1 MPELT
6 IQTRTLPLIMTV
18 LALSTIFAVPGLVKP
33 AAAAVATTPFSWNPK
48 VGCAPLVVRISG
60 ITANQ
65 TQQSSFTS
73 SPFNPGITT
82 TVGGQAK
89 RWLTSGATPPG
100 WNAPGPACTVTNSM
114 GTTSL
119 FVQINGIER
128 SSLTTEDY
136 STSYDA
142 TNGGTSHAL
151 TGDTTFNL
159 FDPSSVPDY
168 TSSCGS
174 PSDPTCYG
182 RLHAEIDHDWKAA
195 GYCGT
200 GTVCDNATLV
210 SQTIPA
216 STMIDVQGFVSWDP
230 GNLNATWHQFNGW
243 EIHPLTAWK
252 LSSSPPPVP
261 FSVSVSPNNPRVGD
275 IVSFTATPNNGTSAS
290 SFSWDF
296 GDGVAVS
303 GASASHIFITAQA
316 FTVSVTMIDSQ
327 GNAFSTWRVV
337 PVGS

>member
-1 MPELT
+1 
-6 IQTRTLPLIMTV
+6 MTV

-128 SSLTTEDY
+128 RPFPTSEGLSNIQRLMKLRNPSIEKLKMEELVDDRIVRRLDEVDFTDSLAKTY
-136 STSYDA
+136 
-142 TNGGTSHAL
+142 
-151 TGDTTFNL
+151 
-159 FDPSSVPDY
+159 
-168 TSSCGS
+168 
-174 PSDPTCYG
+174 
-182 RLHAEIDHDWKAA
+182 
-195 GYCGT
+195 
-200 GTVCDNATLV
+200 
-210 SQTIPA
+210 PA
-216 STMIDVQGFVSWDP
+216 
-230 GNLNATWHQFNGW
+230 
-243 EIHPLTAWK
+243 K
-252 LSSSPPPVP
+252 
-261 FSVSVSPNNPRVGD
+261 
-275 IVSFTATPNNGTSAS
+275 
-290 SFSWDF
+290 
-296 GDGVAVS
+296 
-303 GASASHIFITAQA
+303 
-316 FTVSVTMIDSQ
+316 
-327 GNAFSTWRVV
+327 
-337 PVGS
+337 